1 MLRYLKYSLEIKPYN
16 RVRIEEQ
23 PAIAEEKTEIGHW
36 EGDTI
41 IGGNHLAAIA
51 TYVDKTSK
59 FLLARVMKTQTSAEL
74 NRTTEEAF
82 AGLPASH
89 LKTFTFDN
97 GQEFSW
103 YEQAASLGVE

>member
-1 MLRYLKYSLEIKPYN
+1 MSIKYSSEIKAYN
-16 RVRIEEQ
+16 RVGIEAR

-41 IGGNHLAAIA
+41 IGGNHLGAIA

-59 FLLARVMKTQTSAEL
+59 FLVARVMKTQTTAEL
-74 NRTTEEAF
+74 NRTTEVAF

-97 GQEFSW
+97 GQEFSG
-103 YEQAASLGVE
+103 YEQAAGLGVE